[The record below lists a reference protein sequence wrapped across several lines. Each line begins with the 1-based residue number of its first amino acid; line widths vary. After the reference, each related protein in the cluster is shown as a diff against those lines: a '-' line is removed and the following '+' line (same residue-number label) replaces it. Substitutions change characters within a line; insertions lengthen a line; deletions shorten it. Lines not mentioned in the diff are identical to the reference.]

1 MINKPLISV
10 IMPCYNR
17 ENYIISAIESI
28 LNQTYSNFEFIIIDD
43 CSTDNTFEIVKH
55 YANLDKRIIPFR
67 NDINRC
73 YVYSLNFGLNIAK
86 GKYIARMDDD
96 DISLP
101 SRFEKQVKYL
111 EENED
116 IVVLGT
122 YIEFLSKNNV
132 FLNKES
138 DPDILS
144 ILLNFY
150 CVLAHPSV
158 MIRKSF
164 LDKHQI
170 LYDKKYQFAE
180 DYNMWSN
187 ILKLGGK
194 IANYPEVLL
203 RYRLGEGVSR
213 NRNTQIIQSNLTRK
227 IQIDNLSKYFDN
239 SFVNQILERVISYPF
254 DFNNIKFLFQIFNIM
269 KVNDKNNSLK
279 YDKIIEKYC
288 GNYTYL
294 NIAYCLDGNNI
305 QQICVSIASI
315 LSNSTDFDSFCF
327 YLITKN
333 TLTDDDLY
341 HINYLRN
348 IKDFELKILLISELD
363 IIDKNKKLIKNIDI
377 KYYFLFIPFFN
388 LKLDKI
394 LYLNSDTLIEDSLN
408 LLYNLDLKDNYF
420 AATPSNTDN
429 SMFNYGVIL
438 FNLKKN
444 NLDILNKLFLCLNI
458 FNLKLSND
466 EWFVS
471 NIVNFF
477 DNNWIKLS
485 YRYNLYDEIIND
497 DTCNLPDIYYSRTNP
512 TIIYFNINK
521 PYNTCKINLYWW
533 KYWEYIR
540 LTSFNEYYYTLYDD
554 LLNDKHNKVYGAVD
568 IVKNQLSYRIGRIMI
583 NSNKIHKILIIP
595 FKIVFEIIKFK
606 IEQKIYYCVS
616 DVCPSF
622 RHKSLEDYDDYH
634 EACKVKQHLS
644 YKLGNAFVKNPFL
657 FVFKIYTIYRDFNL
671 NRKSSR

>member
-67 NDINRC
+67 NDRNSHI
-73 YVYSLNFGLNIAK
+73 VYSLNFGLNIAK

-227 IQIDNLSKYFDN
+227 IQIDNLSKY
-239 SFVNQILERVISYPF
+239 
-254 DFNNIKFLFQIFNIM
+254 
-269 KVNDKNNSLK
+269 
-279 YDKIIEKYC
+279 
-288 GNYTYL
+288 
-294 NIAYCLDGNNI
+294 
-305 QQICVSIASI
+305 
-315 LSNSTDFDSFCF
+315 
-327 YLITKN
+327 
-333 TLTDDDLY
+333 
-341 HINYLRN
+341 
-348 IKDFELKILLISELD
+348 
-363 IIDKNKKLIKNIDI
+363 
-377 KYYFLFIPFFN
+377 
-388 LKLDKI
+388 
-394 LYLNSDTLIEDSLN
+394 
-408 LLYNLDLKDNYF
+408 
-420 AATPSNTDN
+420 
-429 SMFNYGVIL
+429 
-438 FNLKKN
+438 
-444 NLDILNKLFLCLNI
+444 
-458 FNLKLSND
+458 
-466 EWFVS
+466 
-471 NIVNFF
+471 
-477 DNNWIKLS
+477 
-485 YRYNLYDEIIND
+485 
-497 DTCNLPDIYYSRTNP
+497 
-512 TIIYFNINK
+512 
-521 PYNTCKINLYWW
+521 
-533 KYWEYIR
+533 
-540 LTSFNEYYYTLYDD
+540 
-554 LLNDKHNKVYGAVD
+554 
-568 IVKNQLSYRIGRIMI
+568 
-583 NSNKIHKILIIP
+583 
-595 FKIVFEIIKFK
+595 
-606 IEQKIYYCVS
+606 
-616 DVCPSF
+616 
-622 RHKSLEDYDDYH
+622 
-634 EACKVKQHLS
+634 
-644 YKLGNAFVKNPFL
+644 
-657 FVFKIYTIYRDFNL
+657 
-671 NRKSSR
+671 